1 MSNIWYATC
10 LVGLV
15 FVFVRHSLEVSLLVI
30 WDKNKYFEI
39 SKFLRTVCIHGPF
52 WICSWYH
59 LIFTSLWSGLWYF
72 QFVHFKELRRN
83 AQSPLFLLVFSF
95 ANRAEPRFQ
104 KQAESSELEGRSERG
119 IGAGPAWLQVW
130 SLLLTS
136 CTAVSPSV
144 EWAPALL
151 RDMRIKWAS
160 LRGGLEWRLATGELA
175 TSFSLTS
182 HLRSD
187 SPPQAQPPQVKNQ
200 EGDSLGGVR
209 RGGPRSCADW
219 RQHSLAQRS
228 F

>member
-1 MSNIWYATC
+1 MAPF
-10 LVGLV
+10 G
-15 FVFVRHSLEVSLLVI
+15 FVPGI
-30 WDKNKYFEI
+30 
-39 SKFLRTVCIHGPF
+39 T
-52 WICSWYH
+52 
-59 LIFTSLWSGLWYF
+59 
-72 QFVHFKELRRN
+72 
-83 AQSPLFLLVFSF
+83 LFLLRFEVVCDISNSF
-95 ANRAEPRFQ
+95 ILKSWGERHRVPSFCWSSALPTGQSPGFRN
-104 KQAESSELEGRSERG
+104 KQESSELEGRRERG

-151 RDMRIKWAS
+151 RDRRIKWAS
-160 LRGGLEWRLATGELA
+160 LRGGLEWWLAAGELA

-200 EGDSLGGVR
+200 EGDSLGGVG